1 MRMCMA
7 DGIHERV
14 FGPIGVEPRVS
25 NILVPV
31 THSVLQGLF
40 LSGGKSMNFQ
50 DMIFA
55 LKNSGPLKAALFRS
69 LMTWKRERVR

>member
-1 MRMCMA
+1 MCRRRSEGCGRKSVRMCMA

-55 LKNSGPLKAALFRS
+55 LD
-69 LMTWKRERVR
+69 V

>member
-55 LKNSGPLKAALFRS
+55 LKKFWSSQGCIIQEPYD
-69 LMTWKRERVR
+69 V